1 MLRNKTMIQKK
12 QFLGA
17 FIMAAAFAGYTF
29 NGYADN
35 GLITYSANTGTKE
48 VKYFGTLKKESFDVA
63 MLLADKYA
71 KGKKIETI
79 KVPFP
84 KDAEIS
90 NVKIWMTKK
99 LALANK
105 KNVADVMTL
114 DATMDDSTAIVKLAT
129 PYTIDSDTLYIGYS
143 FDIDE
148 LTDRTQLPISLIN
161 EKGVQ
166 GLWTHSNRTYRA
178 WMDKST
184 YGCSAMQVE
193 LSGFNANDAYFEG
206 FKDYYNQVNI
216 ATPIKLTLL
225 NRGYKGI
232 KSIDYSY
239 SVGDKK
245 GSDRLTLDAPI
256 PAYLNAST
264 EFTITLPAIETKG
277 KYPVTFSIDKVNG
290 EANSET
296 ATANSTMAIYNK
308 LPKHRPVMEEFT
320 GTWCGNCARGWV
332 GLEVMTRLHPDFI
345 ALAYHSG
352 DVMQVMPVD
361 RFLGF
366 NKDLGYPSA
375 NLDRSYTELDPYYG
389 VSMEPFGIEEEWKK
403 QAEIL
408 APASLETE
416 AAFTPDGKNI
426 KAKATLEFP
435 EAANDADKYSV
446 EFVLVAD
453 SLHGEGQAWEQSN
466 YLEDN
471 DTKAHFPF
479 PEADIFF
486 AGSSSI
492 PNMHYNDVV
501 VATTRLRDGLIK
513 LPAKVEAEK
522 AFSIEGTI
530 SEVDSIKNM
539 ANYPV
544 IQDSKN
550 LRIVALLINEKGQ
563 IVNGAKAKVT
573 GYETT
578 GIRNINTNAAE
589 ADVPAIYNLQGHRL
603 QTMQKGLNIIRTKD
617 GKTKKVM
624 L

>member
-1 MLRNKTMIQKK
+1 MIQKK
-12 QFLGA
+12 HFLGA

-29 NGYADN
+29 NGYAND
-35 GLITYSANTGTKE
+35 GLVTYSANTGTKE
-48 VKYFGTLKKESFDVA
+48 VKYFGTAKKESFDVA
-63 MLLADKYA
+63 MLLADKYT

-84 KDAEIS
+84 KNAEIG
-90 NVKIWMTKK
+90 NVKIWLTKK
-99 LALANK
+99 LTLENK

-143 FDIDE
+143 FDVVE
-148 LTDRTQLPISLIN
+148 LTERTQLPISLIN

-166 GLWTHSNRTYRA
+166 GLWTHSSRTYRS
-178 WMDKST
+178 WLDKST

-216 ATPIKLTLL
+216 ATPINLTLL
-225 NRGYKGI
+225 NRGYNGI

-245 GSDRLTLDAPI
+245 VSDRLTLDAPI
-256 PAYLNAST
+256 PACLNAST
-264 EFTITLPAIETKG
+264 EFTVTLPAIEAKG

-290 EANSET
+290 EANSEV

-320 GTWCGNCARGWV
+320 GTWCGNCARGWI

-352 DVMQVMPVD
+352 DVMQVID
-361 RFLGF
+361 QKQFLGF
-366 NKDLGYPSA
+366 DTSNPSYPMA
-375 NLDRSYTELDPYYG
+375 NIDRVYTDIDPYYG
-389 VSMEPFGIEEEWKK
+389 ADMTPFGIEELWNKR
-403 QAEIL
+403 AEIL

-416 AAFTPDGKNI
+416 AAFTPDGKDI
-426 KAKATLEFP
+426 KAKAILEFP
-435 EAANDADKYSV
+435 EDTNDADKYSV
-446 EFVLVAD
+446 EFVLVTD
-453 SLHGEGQAWEQSN
+453 GLHGEGQAWEQSN
-466 YLEDN
+466 YLEENEKGDY
-471 DTKAHFPF
+471 PF

-501 VATTRLRDGLIK
+501 VATTRLRNGLIK

-522 AFSIEGTI
+522 AFCIEGTI
-530 SEVDSIKNM
+530 TEVDSIKNM

-550 LRIVALLINEKGQ
+550 LRIVALLLNEKGQ
-563 IVNGAKAKVT
+563 IVNGAQAKVT

>member
-1 MLRNKTMIQKK
+1 MIQKK
-12 QFLGA
+12 HFLAA
-17 FIMAAAFAGYTF
+17 FIIAAAFAGYTF
-29 NGYADN
+29 NSYADN
-35 GLITYSANTGTKE
+35 GLIKYSANTGTKE
-48 VKYFGTLKKESFDVA
+48 VKYFGSMKKESYDVA
-63 MLLADKYA
+63 MLLTDKQA
-71 KGKKIETI
+71 KGKKIESI

-90 NVKIWMTKK
+90 NIKIWITKK
-99 LALANK
+99 LTLK
-105 KNVADVMTL
+105 GKDNVADVMSMA
-114 DATMDDSTAIVKLAT
+114 ATMDDSTAIVKLAT
-129 PYTIDSDTLYIGYS
+129 PYTIDSDSLYIGYS
-143 FDIDE
+143 FDVDT
-148 LTDRTQLPISLIN
+148 LTDKTKIPVSLIN

-166 GLWTHSNRTYRA
+166 GLWMHSSRTYRK
-178 WMDKST
+178 WLDKST

-193 LSGFNANDAYFEG
+193 MSGFEANVAYFEG

-225 NRGYKGI
+225 NRGYNGI

-245 GSDRLTLDAPI
+245 VSDHLTLEAPI
-256 PAYLNAST
+256 PACLNAST

-277 KYPVTFSIDKVNG
+277 KYPVNFSIDKVNG

-296 ATANSTMAIYNK
+296 ATANSTLAIYNK

-320 GTWCGNCARGWV
+320 GTWCGNCARGWI

-352 DVMQVMPVD
+352 DVMQVID
-361 RFLGF
+361 QKLFLGF
-366 NKDLGYPSA
+366 DTENPSYPMA
-375 NLDRSYTELDPYYG
+375 NIDRVYTDIDPYYG
-389 VSMEPFGIEEEWKK
+389 ADMTPFGIEKLWKK

-408 APASLETE
+408 APACLETE
-416 AAFTPDGKNI
+416 AAFTPDGKDI
-426 KAKATLEFP
+426 KAKAILEFP
-435 EAANDADKYSV
+435 EDVNDADKYSV
-446 EFVLVAD
+446 EFVLVTD

-466 YLEDN
+466 YLEENEKGDY
-471 DTKAHFPF
+471 PF

-486 AGSSSI
+486 TGSSSI

-522 AFSIEGTI
+522 AFIIEGTI
-530 SEVDSIKNM
+530 AEVDSIKNM

-550 LRIVALLINEKGQ
+550 LRIVALLLNEKGE

-578 GIRNINTNAAE
+578 GIRNINNNATE

>member
-1 MLRNKTMIQKK
+1 MIQKK
-12 QFLGA
+12 HFLGA

-29 NGYADN
+29 NGYAND
-35 GLITYSANTGTKE
+35 GLVTYSANTGTKE
-48 VKYFGTLKKESFDVA
+48 VKYFGTAKKESFDVA
-63 MLLADKYA
+63 MLLADKYT

-84 KDAEIS
+84 KNAEIG
-90 NVKIWMTKK
+90 NVKIWLTKK
-99 LALANK
+99 LTLENK

-114 DATMDDSTAIVKLAT
+114 DATMDDSTAIVKFAT

-143 FDIDE
+143 FDVVE
-148 LTDRTQLPISLIN
+148 LTERTQLPISLIN

-166 GLWTHSNRTYRA
+166 GLWTHSSRTYRS
-178 WMDKST
+178 WLDKST

-216 ATPIKLTLL
+216 ATPINLTLL
-225 NRGYKGI
+225 NRGYNGI

-245 GSDRLTLDAPI
+245 VSDHLTLDAPI
-256 PAYLNAST
+256 PACLNAST
-264 EFTITLPAIETKG
+264 EFTVTLPAIEAKG

-290 EANSET
+290 EANSEV

-320 GTWCGNCARGWV
+320 GTWCGNCARGWI

-352 DVMQVMPVD
+352 DVMQVID
-361 RFLGF
+361 QKQFLGF
-366 NKDLGYPSA
+366 DTENPSYPMA
-375 NLDRSYTELDPYYG
+375 NIDRVYTDIDPYYG
-389 VSMEPFGIEEEWKK
+389 ADMTPFGIEEIWKK

-416 AAFTPDGKNI
+416 AAFTPDGKDI
-426 KAKATLEFP
+426 KAKAILEFP
-435 EAANDADKYSV
+435 EDANDADKYSV
-446 EFVLVAD
+446 EFVLVTD
-453 SLHGEGQAWEQSN
+453 GLHGEGQAWEQSN
-466 YLEDN
+466 YLEENEKGDY
-471 DTKAHFPF
+471 PF

-530 SEVDSIKNM
+530 TEVDSIKNM

-550 LRIVALLINEKGQ
+550 LRIVALLLNEKGE
-563 IVNGAKAKVT
+563 IVNGAQAKVT

-578 GIRNINTNAAE
+578 GIRNINNNAAE

-624 L
+624 R

>member
-1 MLRNKTMIQKK
+1 MIQKK
-12 QFLGA
+12 HFLGA

-29 NGYADN
+29 NGYAND
-35 GLITYSANTGTKE
+35 GLVTYSANTGTKE
-48 VKYFGTLKKESFDVA
+48 VKYFGTAKKESFDVA
-63 MLLADKYA
+63 MLLADKYT

-84 KDAEIS
+84 KNAEIG
-90 NVKIWMTKK
+90 NVKIWLTKK

-143 FDIDE
+143 FDVVE
-148 LTDRTQLPISLIN
+148 LTERTQLPISLIN

-166 GLWTHSNRTYRA
+166 GLWTHSSRTYRS
-178 WMDKST
+178 WLDKST

-216 ATPIKLTLL
+216 ATPINLTLL
-225 NRGYKGI
+225 NRGYNGI

-245 GSDRLTLDAPI
+245 VSDHLTLEAPI
-256 PAYLNAST
+256 PACLNAST
-264 EFTITLPAIETKG
+264 EFTVTVPAIEAKG

-290 EANSET
+290 EANSEV

-320 GTWCGNCARGWV
+320 GTWCGNCARGWI

-352 DVMQVMPVD
+352 DVMQVID
-361 RFLGF
+361 QKLFLGF
-366 NKDLGYPSA
+366 DTENPSYPMA
-375 NLDRSYTELDPYYG
+375 NIDRVYTDIDPYYG
-389 VSMEPFGIEEEWKK
+389 ADMTPFGIEEIWKK

-416 AAFTPDGKNI
+416 AAFTPDGKDI
-426 KAKATLEFP
+426 KAKAILEFP
-435 EAANDADKYSV
+435 EDTNDADKYSV
-446 EFVLVAD
+446 EFVLVTD
-453 SLHGEGQAWEQSN
+453 GLHGEGQAWEQSN
-466 YLEDN
+466 YLEENEKGDY
-471 DTKAHFPF
+471 PF

-550 LRIVALLINEKGQ
+550 LRIVALLLNEKGQ

>member
-1 MLRNKTMIQKK
+1 MIQKK
-12 QFLGA
+12 HFLGA
-17 FIMAAAFAGYTF
+17 IIMAAAFAGYSSDS
-29 NGYADN
+29 YADN
-35 GLITYSANTGTKE
+35 GLITYSANNGSKE
-48 VKYFGTLKKESFDVA
+48 VKYFGTNKKESFDVA

-84 KDAEIS
+84 KDAEIG
-90 NVKIWMTKK
+90 NVKIWLTKK
-99 LALANK
+99 LTLVNK
-105 KNVADVMTL
+105 KNVPDVMSL
-114 DATMDDSTAIVKLAT
+114 DATMNDSTAIVKLAT

-143 FDIDE
+143 FDVVE
-148 LTDRTQLPISLIN
+148 LTDKTQLPISLIN

-166 GLWTHSNRTYRA
+166 GLWTHSNRTYRS

-225 NRGYKGI
+225 NRGYNGI

-264 EFTITLPAIETKG
+264 EFTITLPAIEAKG

-296 ATANSTMAIYNK
+296 ATANSTMEIFNK

-320 GTWCGNCARGWV
+320 GTWCGNCARGWI
-332 GLEVMTRLHPDFI
+332 GLEVMTRLHPEFI

-352 DVMQVMPVD
+352 DVMQVID
-361 RFLGF
+361 QKLFLGF
-366 NKDLGYPSA
+366 DTENPSYPMA
-375 NLDRSYTELDPYYG
+375 NIDRVYTDIDPYYG
-389 VSMEPFGIEEEWKK
+389 ADMTPLGIEELWKK

-471 DTKAHFPF
+471 DTQSNYPF
-479 PEADIFF
+479 PEANIFF

-522 AFSIEGTI
+522 AFSIEGEI
-530 SEVDSIKNM
+530 ANVDSIKNKSGF
-539 ANYPV
+539 PV

-550 LRIVALLINEKGQ
+550 LRIVALLLNEKGQ
-563 IVNGAKAKVT
+563 IMNGAKAKVT

-589 ADVPAIYNLQGHRL
+589 ADVPAIYNIQGHRL